1 MRGDGQEQL
10 PGEMEYKASIQG
22 REVLTV
28 QIRIM
33 CINRGEQLHSEPSIM
48 SLLSLVDIPFLLI
61 LHLLCLS
68 VATPHQ
74 SVLHSSLTSQETAHP
89 GPCSRLMRSSG
100 GRSEGRK
107 GGVGVSPLKWQELG
121 TFSVAPGQPLSWYGV
136 PRQCLFGHPITFTWT
151 IEGRCFPGR
160 CFPGSTLTDP
170 FPYPRCPP
178 NQPLPCYAL
187 HH

>member
-1 MRGDGQEQL
+1 M
-10 PGEMEYKASIQG
+10 
-22 REVLTV
+22 LTV

-33 CINRGEQLHSEPSIM
+33 SINRGEQLHSEPSIM

-68 VATPHQ
+68 MATPYQ

-89 GPCSRLMRSSG
+89 SPCSRLMRSTG

-121 TFSVAPGQPLSWYGV
+121 DLLSGSRSALVMVWGPQAVLIWPSYNLHLDYRGQMLSW
-136 PRQCLFGHPITFTWT
+136 QHP
-151 IEGRCFPGR
+151 
-160 CFPGSTLTDP
+160 D
-170 FPYPRCPP
+170 
-178 NQPLPCYAL
+178 
-187 HH
+187 